1 MHRDSFSA
9 GHPRPGFFAWWKHA
23 KRGPFGDDAES
34 VEACHP
40 ADCGPPGRG
49 FGPGGHHGPPGH
61 HGPGGP
67 GWGPWAQG
75 FGGHGPGGF
84 GRRHGPPWAEG
95 GGDDAG
101 FGVRRPLRFLA
112 WKLELEEQQ
121 VADLAI
127 VLDELKTERAQAAV
141 DQRRTTAALAD
152 SVVGGSFDEEKA
164 KAATNDRLNSAER
177 TQIAVTAA
185 LRKIHALLDEEQ
197 RKKLSYL
204 LRTGQ
209 LSI

>member
-1 MHRDSFSA
+1 MH
-9 GHPRPGFFAWWKHA
+9 PGFHAWWKRA
-23 KRGPFGDDAES
+23 QRGPFGGD
-34 VEACHP
+34 EAADCAP
-40 ADCGPPGRG
+40 GDCGPGGPSGREGREGPGFGRG
-49 FGPGGHHGPPGH
+49 
-61 HGPGGP
+61 GGP
-67 GWGPWAQG
+67 GWGPWAH
-75 FGGHGPGGF
+75 FGGHGGPFGGHGHGGF
-84 GRRHGPPWAEG
+84 GRGRGGPPWAE
-95 GGDDAG
+95 GDDAG

-112 WKLELEEQQ
+112 WKLELEEAQ

-141 DQRRTTAALAD
+141 DQRRTTAALAE
-152 SVVGGSFDEEKA
+152 SVAGGAFDEDKA
-164 KAATNDRLNSAER
+164 KAAANDRLNSAER
-177 TQIAVTAA
+177 TQLAVTTA